1 LYYYI
6 KLNSPVL
13 FESSTTCNSTG
24 IELKCYIDLGDYIT
38 YASLTFSVGANGY
51 MSGSFFRKYCEKSQF
66 PDQKLLAGYE
76 MNKVKFA
83 NKEEDSF
90 ILLFSESIVSF
101 GSCTIGL
108 VQVVESD
115 YEATEVINISYD
127 GFYFWKKGQKSIVYK
142 AQPIN
147 FVDM

>member
-1 LYYYI
+1 
-6 KLNSPVL
+6 
-13 FESSTTCNSTG
+13 
-24 IELKCYIDLGDYIT
+24 
-38 YASLTFSVGANGY
+38 
-51 MSGSFFRKYCEKSQF
+51 
-66 PDQKLLAGYE
+66 